1 MQNSAQRLVFS
12 IISGIW
18 ACSSLVIA
26 QNITKSPYSIVG
38 IGDVIYSGNA
48 STYSMGQ
55 TNQAIR
61 NPYAINIFNPAS
73 YSSTKT
79 TNIEAGATYSLG
91 ALKSTNSIADVNN
104 AWIAY
109 LNFALPISV
118 KRGIGLSFG
127 LTPFSG
133 LGYNIKS
140 ETTLPGDTGSTI
152 PAFYN
157 FVGRGGLSRFYLGY
171 GMRLHRMASVGINA
185 NYLFGENT
193 NITQLLISPGYRM
206 FNTNEDKRT
215 YMSGWVYDLAIQLHD
230 TFTRVVKNEIREY
243 EWTIGGTFTP
253 ISQLNA
259 EQSYLLRSLPIGSTG
274 GSKDTIF
281 SESGV
286 LGTVIMP
293 LSWKAGL
300 SFARKDVWL
309 LAADVRGTQW
319 SEYRS
324 FGSTDSLRNSLGASV
339 GGSYIPNHKGKNFF
353 SRIEYRAGI
362 RYEQSNLSV
371 RGTGVDVVSLNFGMG
386 LPMSKSRSKVNIG
399 AEWQQRGTT
408 ENGLVQENYLRF
420 YIGVSFADKWF
431 YRYRYD

>member
-1 MQNSAQRLVFS
+1 MHNSAKRLVLF
-12 IISGIW
+12 IIIGIW
-18 ACSSLVIA
+18 ACTNIVNA

-38 IGDVIYSGNA
+38 IGDEIYAGNA
-48 STYSMGQ
+48 STFSMGQ

-73 YSSTKT
+73 FSATRT

-91 ALKSTNSIADVNN
+91 SFKSNNSSADVNN

-133 LGYNIKS
+133 LGYNIQS
-140 ETTLPGDTGSTI
+140 ETSIPGDSARI
-152 PAFYN
+152 PVLYN

-171 GMRLHRMASVGINA
+171 GMRLHRMASLGVNA

-193 NITQLLISPGYRM
+193 NTTQLLIPPGYRM

-215 YMSGWVYDLAIQLHD
+215 YINGWVYDIGLQLHD
-230 TFTRVVKNEIREY
+230 TFTRVVKNELREY
-243 EWTIGGTFTP
+243 EWIIGGTISP
-253 ISQLNA
+253 LSQLNA

-274 GSKDTIF
+274 GSRDTIY
-281 SESGV
+281 SETGV
-286 LGTVIMP
+286 LGTVVMP

-319 SEYRS
+319 SDYRS
-324 FGSTDSLRNSLGASV
+324 FGATDSLRNSLGASL
-339 GGSYIPNHKGKNFF
+339 GGSYIPNHKGKSFL
-353 SRIEYRAGI
+353 SRVEYRAGV

-371 RGTGVDVVSLNFGMG
+371 RGTGVDVLSLNVGMG
-386 LPMSKSRSKVNIG
+386 LPMAKSKSKVNIG

-408 ENGLVQENYLRF
+408 ENGLVHENYIRI

>member
-1 MQNSAQRLVFS
+1 MQNSAQRLVFL
-12 IISGIW
+12 IITGIW
-18 ACSSLVIA
+18 ACGSLVTA

-38 IGDVIYSGNA
+38 IGDEIYSGNA
-48 STYSMGQ
+48 STYSLGQ

-61 NPYAINIFNPAS
+61 NPYAINILNPAS
-73 YSSTKT
+73 YSSAKT

-91 ALKSTNSIADVNN
+91 ALKTSNGTADVNN

-109 LNFALPISV
+109 LNFALPIST
-118 KRGIGLSFG
+118 KRGMGVSFG

-133 LGYNIKS
+133 LGYNIQS
-140 ETTLPGDTGSTI
+140 ETTIPGDTAPI
-152 PAFYN
+152 PVLYN
-157 FVGRGGLSRFYLGY
+157 FVGRGGLSRAYLGY
-171 GMRLHRMASVGINA
+171 GMRLHRTASIGVNA

-193 NITQLLISPGYRM
+193 NTTQLLIPPGFRM

-215 YMSGWVYDLAIQLHD
+215 YINGWVYDIGVQLHD
-230 TFTRVVKNEIREY
+230 TFSRVIRNQVREY
-243 EWTIGGTFTP
+243 EWVAGGTLTP
-253 ISQLNA
+253 VSNLNA

-274 GSKDTIF
+274 GTRDTIF

-286 LGTVIMP
+286 LGTVVSP

-309 LAADVRGTQW
+309 LAADVRGTRW
-319 SEYRS
+319 TDYRS
-324 FGSTDSLRNSLGASV
+324 FGSADSLRNSFGASL
-339 GGSYIPNHKGKNFF
+339 GGSFTPNFKGKNFF
-353 SRIEYRAGI
+353 SRIEYRAGV

-371 RGTGVDVVSLNFGMG
+371 RGTGVDVVSLNVGLG
-386 LPMSKSRSKVNIG
+386 LPMAKSKSKVNIG
-399 AEWQQRGTT
+399 AEWLQRGTV
-408 ENGLVQENYLRF
+408 ENGLVQENYFRL

>member
-1 MQNSAQRLVFS
+1 MQNSAQRLVFTF
-12 IISGIW
+12 ITVVW
-18 ACSSLVIA
+18 ACSFLVNA

-61 NPYAINIFNPAS
+61 NPYAINILNPAS
-73 YSSTKT
+73 YSSLKT

-91 ALKSTNSIADVNN
+91 QFTTSSSTADVNN

-118 KRGIGLSFG
+118 KKGMGVSFG

-133 LGYNIKS
+133 LGYNIQS
-140 ETTLPGDTGSTI
+140 ETTLPGDTAPI
-152 PAFYN
+152 PALYN

-171 GMRLHRMASVGINA
+171 GMRLHRTTSLGVNA

-193 NITQLLISPGYRM
+193 NTTQLLIPPGFRM

-215 YMSGWVYDLAIQLHD
+215 YINGWVYDIGLQIHD
-230 TFTRVVKNEIREY
+230 TFTRVVKNEVREY
-243 EWTIGGTFTP
+243 EWVLGGTLTP
-253 ISQLNA
+253 LSNLNA

-274 GSKDTIF
+274 GTRDTIF
-281 SESGV
+281 SETGV
-286 LGTVIMP
+286 LGTIVSP
-293 LSWKAGL
+293 LSFKAGISL
-300 SFARKDVWL
+300 ARKDVWL
-309 LAADVRGTQW
+309 LAADIRGTQW
-319 SEYRS
+319 SDYRS
-324 FGSTDSLRNSLGASV
+324 FGSTDSLRNSLGGSL
-339 GGSYIPNHKGKNFF
+339 GGSYTPNIKGKNFF
-353 SRIEYRAGI
+353 ARIEYRAGI

-371 RGTGVDVVSLNFGMG
+371 DGTGVDILSFNAGLG
-386 LPMSKSRSKVNIG
+386 LPMAKSKSKVNIG
-399 AEWQQRGTT
+399 AEWMQRGTVA
-408 ENGLVQENYLRF
+408 NGLVQENYFRV

>member
-1 MQNSAQRLVFS
+1 MQNSAQRLVFTF
-12 IISGIW
+12 ITVVW
-18 ACSSLVIA
+18 ACSFSVRA

-38 IGDVIYSGNA
+38 VGDVVYSGNT

-61 NPYAINIFNPAS
+61 NPFAINILNPAS

-91 ALKSTNSIADVNN
+91 TFTTNTSSASVNN

-109 LNFALPISV
+109 LNLAMPISV
-118 KRGIGLSFG
+118 KKGIGVSFG

-133 LGYNIKS
+133 LGYNIQS
-140 ETTLPGDTGSTI
+140 ETTLPGDTAPI
-152 PAFYN
+152 PALYN

-171 GMRLHRMASVGINA
+171 GMRLHRTTSLGLNA

-193 NITQLLISPGYRM
+193 NTTQLLIPPGFRM

-215 YMSGWVYDLAIQLHD
+215 YINGWTYDIGLQIHD
-230 TFTRVVKNEIREY
+230 TFTRVVKNELREY
-243 EWTIGGTFTP
+243 EWVLGGTVTP
-253 ISQLNA
+253 LSNLNA

-274 GSKDTIF
+274 GTRDTTY
-281 SESGV
+281 SETGI
-286 LGTVIMP
+286 LGTIVSP
-293 LSWKAGL
+293 LAFKAGISL
-300 SFARKDVWL
+300 ARKDVWL
-309 LAADVRGTQW
+309 LAADIRGTQW
-319 SEYRS
+319 SDYRS
-324 FGSTDSLRNSLGASV
+324 FGSTDSLRNSLGGSI
-339 GGSYIPNHKGKNFF
+339 GGSYTPNFKGKNFF

-371 RGTGVDVVSLNFGMG
+371 DGIGVDILSFNAGLG
-386 LPMSKSRSKVNIG
+386 LPMAKSKSKVNIG
-399 AEWQQRGTT
+399 AEWMQRGTVA
-408 ENGLVQENYLRF
+408 NGLVQENYFRV